1 MRPVGSGAAAAAE
14 LVNGGGAPADEEED
28 APVAWGVGA
37 GVRKGL
43 CDVAIVDEEM
53 VTVVGEERVTRVSAY
68 VMS

>member
-14 LVNGGGAPADEEED
+14 LANDGGAPADEED